1 MASCASSRDAVSRRR
16 TVARCC
22 ARRSSS
28 STARRSRGVAM
39 SDNEQ
44 LRADLARVT
53 AALATSGAIAC
64 DSSTNGTRWRV
75 HQRDPRHDRLRARVE
90 QPPRLRSVRCRWRG
104 RDGERGATSR
114 RDRGARRH
122 ARHRRGRTVPPSAA
136 EMAAKHGDDGGS
148 WLVTLPARKQVRFAP
163 ETRYVSEPAEV
174 SRLWWCEGALWV
186 PVRDGRPCAWPV
198 VEVSRG

>member
-1 MASCASSRDAVSRRR
+1 
-16 TVARCC
+16 
-22 ARRSSS
+22 
-28 STARRSRGVAM
+28 M

-53 AALATSGAIAC
+53 AALATSERDC
-64 DSSTNGTRWRV
+64 LRLVD
-75 HQRDPRHDRLRARVE
+75 QRDALEESINEIHATTGCGREWSNLHDCAACAVVGVGEMASAEQLRAVTAERDAMRAIVE
-90 QPPRLRSVRCRWRG
+90 
-104 RDGERGATSR
+104 
-114 RDRGARRH
+114 
-122 ARHRRGRTVPPSAA
+122 GRTVPPSAA
-136 EMAAKHGDDGGS
+136 EMAKHGDDGGS